1 MEIANEIDK
10 ILHETEHLSNSDIK
24 LYIHIY
30 LYTYKYIYTYIIVYI
45 YIYIYIYIYTYIIY
59 KHILMKKDGNINDL
73 LFCPCLSWSSTI
85 CFDSW
90 QYHAS
95 NINYWV
101 MLHFQKVLSIYK
113 LLNLCM
119 LTIPTTYLEKFGS
132 LFCSKIYIDVQA
144 WGVEVKI

>member
-10 ILHETEHLSNSDIK
+10 ILHETKHLSNSDIK
-24 LYIHIY
+24 LYIHMY

-45 YIYIYIYIYTYIIY
+45 YTYTYIIY

-73 LFCPCLSWSSTI
+73 LFCPCLSLSSTI
-85 CFDSW
+85 CCDSW

-101 MLHFQKVLSIYK
+101 MLHFQKVLSICK
-113 LLNLCM
+113 LLNLCK

-132 LFCSKIYIDVQA
+132 LFCSKMYIDVQA
-144 WGVEVKI
+144 WGEKVKI